1 MAAALLLCAAPVASA
16 APGTA
21 PGPAEGRPP
30 AHGGAP
36 LYISDYSDNTVL
48 RLPPGG
54 GAPVMVAVTGLIRPT
69 GMVLA
74 PSGDLYI
81 SDTGNNRVV

>member
-1 MAAALLLCAAPVASA
+1 M
-16 APGTA
+16 
-21 PGPAEGRPP
+21 
-30 AHGGAP
+30 
-36 LYISDYSDNTVL
+36 L

-81 SDTGNNRVV
+81 SDTGNNRVVRVPGDGGPRASSPPPTSPAPSGWH